1 MDLVTIRLRDNGPL
15 VIQGPVRIVDAEGRE
30 FSLPTEKPQIALCRC
45 GQSANKPFCDGAH
58 KQCGFTAQDRAGADQ
73 SLPKPT

>member
-1 MDLVTIRLRDNGPL
+1 MEPVIIRLRDNGPL

-30 FSLPTEKPQIALCRC
+30 FTLPTEKPQIALCRC

-58 KQCGFTAQDRAGADQ
+58 KQCGFLAQDRAGADP